1 MADAPEIDGLVYFD
15 KSIKLKA
22 GSFADVLI
30 ERADEH
36 DLHGRLA

>member
-1 MADAPEIDGLVYFD
+1 VRF
-15 KSIKLKA
+15 A
-22 GSFADVLI
+22 GGTPGEFAQVLI